1 MDGDPIENLI
11 FQFGLHQVIKELT
24 HILDTSSSSCTD
36 LIFMSQPNL
45 IIESGIHS
53 SLHSNCHHQIIFA
66 KSNLEVVYPPPYVRE
81 VWHHKDANT
90 EVIRRA
96 INEFNWQR
104 AFLNTSINEK
114 VYIFNSTILNILSN
128 FIPHEYVVCDDKDP
142 PWFNKKIRALIQ
154 EKNVAFKNYRN
165 NKGNIDLKCRLKYLQ
180 TCLNASIEVAKE
192 KYYHNTV
199 NKVMNTQKNYKAYWS
214 LLKIFLNNMK
224 IPIIPPQFYENHFI
238 TDLRKKSNILIFSF
252 LNNAS

>member
-1 MDGDPIENLI
+1 M
-11 FQFGLHQVIKELT
+11 
-24 HILDTSSSSCTD
+24 
-36 LIFMSQPNL
+36 
-45 IIESGIHS
+45 
-53 SLHSNCHHQIIFA
+53 
-66 KSNLEVVYPPPYVRE
+66 RE

-104 AFLNTSINEK
+104 AFLNTNINEK

-128 FIPHEYVVCDDKDP
+128 FIPHEFVACDDKDP
-142 PWFNKKIRALIQ
+142 PCFNKKIKAIIQ

-165 NKGNIDLKCRLKYLQ
+165 NSGIIDLKCRLKYLQ

-192 KYYHNTV
+192 KYCHNTV
-199 NKVMNTQKNYKAYWS
+199 NKLMNTQKNYKSYWS

-224 IPIIPPQFYENHFI
+224 IPIIPPLFHENRFI
-238 TDLRKKSNILIFSF
+238 TDFKEKVQHFNIFFSEQCFLIPNISSLLADVNCITDKRLSAVTFSARGIRKTIQNLDSNKAHRHD
-252 LNNAS
+252 NMKYPHAKNMW